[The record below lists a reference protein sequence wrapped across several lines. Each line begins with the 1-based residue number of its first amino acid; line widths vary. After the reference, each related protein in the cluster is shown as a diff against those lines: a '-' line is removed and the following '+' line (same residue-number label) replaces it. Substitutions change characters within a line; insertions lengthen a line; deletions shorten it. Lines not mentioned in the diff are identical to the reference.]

1 MTIISGHQDLTNY
14 AFLLRNNN
22 DDNNNNNDD
31 NIYQLDSNYPDH
43 GLLTFKNINENISL
57 DVNDINDIQDVDKSN
72 SDKSFF
78 INSYKINMDTISASV
93 MSSATISKEV
103 PYSVYGILDLE
114 KNESEIVYLKPNFG
128 I

>member
-57 DVNDINDIQDVDKSN
+57 DVNDINDIQDVDKR
-72 SDKSFF
+72 
-78 INSYKINMDTISASV
+78 NSYKINMDTISASV

-103 PYSVYGILDLE
+103 PYSVYGIL
-114 KNESEIVYLKPNFG
+114 
-128 I
+128 

>member
-1 MTIISGHQDLTNY
+1 MIIDDSSRTTYSSTLVNQILDNLNIMTIISGHQDFTKY
-14 AFLLRNNN
+14 E
-22 DDNNNNNDD
+22 
-31 NIYQLDSNYPDH
+31 LDINYPEH
-43 GLLTFKNINENISL
+43 GLLTFKNISNSAINS
-57 DVNDINDIQDVDKSN
+57 DVN
-72 SDKSFF
+72 SFF

-93 MSSATISKEV
+93 MSSATISKQV